1 MNTFGRLF
9 VEWCAIYY
17 WWDIHHTEDI
27 FISNQLRYHYWE
39 QIGLLRQGGE
49 CMTDKVSIGNNLKV
63 GDTFEHNGK
72 TYKVVEVKDEN
83 LKIEEVKR

>member
-1 MNTFGRLF
+1 
-9 VEWCAIYY
+9 
-17 WWDIHHTEDI
+17 
-27 FISNQLRYHYWE
+27 
-39 QIGLLRQGGE
+39 
-49 CMTDKVSIGNNLKV
+49 MTDKVSIGNNLKV